1 MKTYL
6 KILLSALVIL
16 PLFNLKAQ
24 TFEMRKAVRSGNNL
38 SACDNPNKTAV
49 CHIPFDD
56 PSNAH
61 TICLGAKALA
71 AHLAHGDYVGRC
83 DDSNGQLEYE
93 FCVSPN
99 PYSGYTTIHY
109 ILPSDG
115 FVVMEVSD
123 QYSKKIQTIVNQSQ
137 VAGDYTYQF
146 SAISLGY
153 PPGFYLLNFTY
164 LNGNQII
171 QESVILLEY

>member
-1 MKTYL
+1 MKIYF
-6 KILLSALVIL
+6 KILFSAFLIL
-16 PLFNLKAQ
+16 PLFNIKAQ
-24 TFEMRKAVRSGNNL
+24 TFEMVKGVRSGNNL

-61 TICLGAKALA
+61 TICVGAKALA

-83 DDSNGQLEYE
+83 DDPNGQLEYE

-99 PYSGYTTIHY
+99 PYFGYTTIHY
-109 ILPSDG
+109 ILPTDG
-115 FVVMEVSD
+115 HVVMDVSD
-123 QYSKKIQTIVNQSQ
+123 QFSKKIQTIVNQLQ

-146 SAISLGY
+146 SARSLGY

-164 LNGNQII
+164 FTTPII
-171 QESVILLEY
+171 HESVILLEY